1 MINFVKGFRK
11 VEEDSVY
18 LARVVETVGKVAESV
33 DKLGFTATALTKTV
47 LEVRED
53 VVVVKEVDYRAIDN
67 VF

>member
-1 MINFVKGFRK
+1 MVNFVKGFRK

-33 DKLGFTATALTKTV
+33 DKLGFTATALMKTV
-47 LEVRED
+47 LEVGED